1 VSGVPNEELT
11 SDDYTAAIAAE
22 LKAERAATGVQNTVI
37 AETSGISPRQ
47 VIRIFNGERT
57 VGVSDLIMICK
68 ALGIDLTTL
77 IARAE
82 ARVEKIRQS

>member
-1 VSGVPNEELT
+1 MT

-57 VGVSDLIMICK
+57 AGVSDLIMICK
-68 ALGIDLTTL
+68 ALGIDLPTL

-82 ARVEKIRQS
+82 ARFEKIRQS